1 MRKKVFV
8 LGLGLI
14 GASLCKAIKNPSIE
28 LYGWDYS
35 EETREIARK
44 VGLVDHIASIKRASE
59 MDIII
64 LAVPILSTLHYL
76 HELARLPLKKS
87 VIVTDTGSTKHE
99 VMKLAKTLPFTFIG
113 GHPMAGSHKS
123 GVKAGNPNLFE
134 EAYYILTPTE
144 GTNVEP
150 LMEVLQPTRAKFVV
164 IEPDSHDEIVGVLSH
179 LPHIVASGL
188 VRMSDQLSDNH
199 PRATQLAAGGF
210 RDITRIASSDPQ
222 MWTDILLTNRST
234 LLDLLTGW
242 QEEMS
247 QIQKSLIEED
257 QPAIY
262 DFFSQAKQSRDTLP
276 TKNQGVIPA
285 FYDLYIDI
293 PDIAGAIA
301 KVMTIIS
308 EADIS
313 IINLKIQETRE
324 DIFGVLELSFKNQK
338 DLEKGQRLIE
348 QADFRCRR
356 RS

>member
-14 GASLCKAIKNPSIE
+14 GASLCRAIKHPSIE
-28 LYGWDYS
+28 LFGWDYS
-35 EETREIARK
+35 EETCEIAQE
-44 VGLVDHIASIKRASE
+44 VDLVDQIASIERAPE

-64 LAVPILSTLHYL
+64 LAVPVLSTLHYL
-76 HELARLPLKKS
+76 HELERLPLKES
-87 VIVTDTGSTKHE
+87 VIVTDTGSTKNE
-99 VMKLAKTLPFTFIG
+99 VMKLAKTLSFTFIG

-123 GVKAGNPNLFE
+123 GVRAGNPNLFE
-134 EAYYILTPTE
+134 EAYYILTPPE
-144 GTNVEP
+144 GIDAGS
-150 LMEVLQPTRAKFVV
+150 LMDLLEPTRAKFVV

-188 VRMSDQLSDNH
+188 VRMSDQLAAVH
-199 PRATQLAAGGF
+199 PRSTQLAAGGF

-222 MWTDILLTNRST
+222 MWTDILLTNREI
-234 LLDLLTGW
+234 LLDLIQSW
-242 QEEMS
+242 QNEMS
-247 QIQKSLIEED
+247 KIQTSLVQEN

-262 DFFSQAKQSRDTLP
+262 DFFSQAKLSRDHLP
-276 TKNQGVIPA
+276 TKDRGVIPA
-285 FYDLYIDI
+285 FYDLYVDI

-324 DIFGVLELSFKNQK
+324 DIFGVLELSFKNQS
-338 DLEKGQRLIE
+338 DLEKGQVLIE
-348 QADFRCRR
+348 KADFRCRR

>member
-14 GASLCKAIKNPSIE
+14 GASLCKAIKHPAIE
-28 LYGWDYS
+28 LFGWDYS
-35 EETREIARK
+35 EETRKIAYDLE
-44 VGLVDHIASIKRASE
+44 LVDQIASIKKAPE

-64 LAVPILSTLHYL
+64 LAVPVLSTLHYL
-76 HELARLPLKKS
+76 HELARLPLKES

-99 VMKLAKTLPFTFIG
+99 VMNVAKTLPFMFIG

-134 EAYYILTPTE
+134 EAYYILTPLE
-144 GTNVEP
+144 GVDAQP
-150 LMEVLQPTRAKFVV
+150 LITLLEPTRAKFVV

-188 VRMSDQLSDNH
+188 VKMSDHLTKKY
-199 PRATQLAAGGF
+199 PRSTQLAAGGF

-222 MWTDILLTNRST
+222 MWTDILLTNRT
-234 LLDLLTGW
+234 ILLDLIAEW
-242 QEEMS
+242 QYEMTE
-247 QIQKSLIEED
+247 IRESLLKED

-262 DFFSQAKQSRDTLP
+262 DFFSQAKVSRDRLP
-276 TKNQGVIPA
+276 VKDRGVIPA
-285 FYDLYIDI
+285 FYDLYVDI

-308 EADIS
+308 EAGIS
-313 IINLKIQETRE
+313 IINLNIQETRE
-324 DIFGVLELSFKNQK
+324 DIFGVLALSFKNQEE
-338 DLEKGQRLIE
+338 LEAGQILIE

>member
-14 GASLCKAIKNPSIE
+14 GASLCRAIENATIE

-35 EETREIARK
+35 KETREIARE
-44 VGLVDHIASIKRASE
+44 VGLVDHIASIESASE

-64 LAVPILSTLHYL
+64 LAVPVLSTLHYL
-76 HELARLPLKKS
+76 NELSHLPLKKT
-87 VIVTDTGSTKHE
+87 VIVTDTGSTKNE

-134 EAYYILTPTE
+134 EAYYILTPSE
-144 GTNVEP
+144 GANVEP
-150 LMEVLQPTRAKFVV
+150 LMELLEPTRAKIVV
-164 IEPDSHDEIVGVLSH
+164 IEPEAHDEIVGVLSH

-188 VRMSDQLSDNH
+188 VKMSDQLAKEH

-222 MWTDILLTNRST
+222 MWTDILLTNRSI
-234 LLDLLTGW
+234 LLDLINRW
-242 QEEMS
+242 QAEMGK
-247 QIQKSLIEED
+247 IHESLVKED

-262 DFFSQAKQSRDTLP
+262 NFFSQAKHSRDQLP
-276 TKNQGVIPA
+276 TKDHGVIPA

-301 KVMTIIS
+301 KVMTLIS

-324 DIFGVLELSFKNQK
+324 DIFGVLELSFKNQA
-338 DLEKGQRLIE
+338 DLDKGQLLIE
-348 QADFRCRR
+348 KADFRCRR